1 MATTKDQMVL
11 EVWEKAAKNVV
22 GASDLTLIQDALV
35 ERFGSESSPASIARV
50 LADHGARLGHPEIL
64 QADSRW
70 RERQHLFTPDD
81 LAFDTI
87 QSANAFIDKLEQLR
101 QTHDQQSLRQSVQQ
115 IKQELDL
122 LVTVPNLP
130 ATRRAVAREAAQWL
144 TVWLQNPKIFA
155 EWLDLRLST
164 AEFQE
169 LFGTFP
175 PAQANTSDHGLTTAH
190 ETEKRR
196 QR

>member
-1 MATTKDQMVL
+1 MILRDEFIV
-11 EVWEKAAKNVV
+11 EVWEQTGREVV
-22 GASDLTLIQDALV
+22 GAGELSLIQDALV
-35 ERFGSESSPASIARV
+35 QRFGWVSSPASIARV

-70 RERQHLFTPDD
+70 REQQHLFTSDD

-87 QSANAFIDKLEQLR
+87 EGANAFIDRLR
-101 QTHDQQSLRQSVQQ
+101 QLPQTQSLRQSVLQ

-122 LVTVPNLP
+122 LAN
-130 ATRRAVAREAAQWL
+130 RRAVAREAARWL
-144 TVWLQNPKIFA
+144 TVWLQNPTIFT
-155 EWLDLRLST
+155 EWLDLRRST
-164 AEFQE
+164 VEFQE

-175 PAQANTSDHGLTTAH
+175 PPEANTTDHGLTSAH

-196 QR
+196 Q

>member
-1 MATTKDQMVL
+1 MAITKDQVIV
-11 EVWEKAAKNVV
+11 EVWEKTAKDVV
-22 GASDLTLIQDALV
+22 SASDLTMIRDALIQ
-35 ERFGSESSPASIARV
+35 RFGSDSSPASIARV

-70 RERQHLFTPDD
+70 REQQHLFTPED

-87 QSANAFIDKLEQLR
+87 EAAVAFIEKLQKLQ
-101 QTHDQQSLRQSVQQ
+101 QTQSLRQSVQQ

-122 LVTVPNLP
+122 LLKVPNLP
-130 ATRRAVAREAAQWL
+130 ENRRAVAREAAQWL
-144 TVWLQNPKIFA
+144 TVWLQNPQIFT
-155 EWLDLRLST
+155 EWLDLRRST
-164 AEFQE
+164 VEFQE

-175 PAQANTSDHGLTTAH
+175 PPEANTSDHELTSAH

>member
-1 MATTKDQMVL
+1 LIV
-11 EVWEKAAKNVV
+11 EVWEQTGREVV
-22 GASDLTLIQDALV
+22 GAEDLGLIQDALV
-35 ERFGSESSPASIARV
+35 QRFGSGSSPASIARV

-70 RERQHLFTPDD
+70 REQQHLFTPDD

-87 QSANAFIDKLEQLR
+87 HAANAFIEKLQRLPR
-101 QTHDQQSLRQSVQQ
+101 TPSLRQSVLQ

-122 LVTVPNLP
+122 LAHARPVV
-130 ATRRAVAREAAQWL
+130 REAAQWL
-144 TVWLQNPKIFA
+144 TVWLQNPQIFA
-155 EWLDLRLST
+155 EWLDLRRST

-175 PAQANTSDHGLTTAH
+175 PAEANTSDHGLTSAH

>member
-1 MATTKDQMVL
+1 LIV
-11 EVWEKAAKNVV
+11 EVWERTGSDVV
-22 GASDLTLIQDALV
+22 GAGELSLIRDALV

-70 RERQHLFTPDD
+70 RERQQLFTPDD
-81 LAFDTI
+81 LSFDTI
-87 QSANAFIDKLEQLR
+87 NAANAFIEKLQQLP
-101 QTHDQQSLRQSVQQ
+101 QTPALRQSVQQ
-115 IKQELDL
+115 IKQELEL
-122 LVTVPNLP
+122 CAN
-130 ATRRAVAREAAQWL
+130 RGAVAREAGQWL

-155 EWLDLRLST
+155 EWLDLRVST

>member
-1 MATTKDQMVL
+1 LIVEA
-11 EVWEKAAKNVV
+11 WERTGQDVV
-22 GASDLTLIQDALV
+22 GAAELSLIHDELV

-70 RERQHLFTPDD
+70 REQQHLFTPDD
-81 LAFDTI
+81 LAFDDI
-87 QSANAFIDKLEQLR
+87 NAANVFIDKLEQLR
-101 QTHDQQSLRQSVQQ
+101 QTHDQQSLRQSVLLV
-115 IKQELDL
+115 KQELDL
-122 LVTVPNLP
+122 L
-130 ATRRAVAREAAQWL
+130 ATKRAVAREAAQWL
-144 TVWLQNPKIFA
+144 TVWLQNPQIFT
-155 EWLDLRLST
+155 EWLDLRRST

-175 PAQANTSDHGLTTAH
+175 SSQANTSDHGLTSAH

-196 QR
+196 Q

>member
-1 MATTKDQMVL
+1 MIV
-11 EVWEKAAKNVV
+11 EVWEGTGLEVV
-22 GASDLTLIQDALV
+22 GAAELGLIQDALV
-35 ERFGSESSPASIARV
+35 QRFGTQASPASIARV

-70 RERQHLFTPDD
+70 REQQHLFTPED

-87 QSANAFIDKLEQLR
+87 DAANAFIEKLQQLP
-101 QTHDQQSLRQSVQQ
+101 QTESLRQSVQQ
-115 IKQELDL
+115 IKQELDFL
-122 LVTVPNLP
+122 ANK
-130 ATRRAVAREAAQWL
+130 RAVAREAAQWL
-144 TVWLQNPKIFA
+144 TVWLQNPQIFR
-155 EWLDLRLST
+155 EWLDLRRST

-175 PAQANTSDHGLTTAH
+175 PPEANTSDHGLTSAH

>member
-1 MATTKDQMVL
+1 LIV
-11 EVWEKAAKNVV
+11 EVWERTGSDVA
-22 GASDLTLIQDALV
+22 GAGELSLINDALV

-50 LADHGARLGHPEIL
+50 LADHGARLGHPQIL

-70 RERQHLFTPDD
+70 REQQHLFTPAD

-87 QSANAFIDKLEQLR
+87 DAANAFIEKLQKLP
-101 QTHDQQSLRQSVQQ
+101 QTPSLRPSVLQ
-115 IKQELDL
+115 IKQELNL
-122 LVTVPNLP
+122 LANGRP
-130 ATRRAVAREAAQWL
+130 VAREAAQWL
-144 TVWLQNPKIFA
+144 TVWLQNPHIFA
-155 EWLDLRLST
+155 EWLDLRRST
-164 AEFQE
+164 VEFQE

-175 PAQANTSDHGLTTAH
+175 PLEANITDHGLKSAH

>member
-1 MATTKDQMVL
+1 MAITKDQVIV
-11 EVWEKAAKNVV
+11 EVWEKTAKDVV
-22 GASDLTLIQDALV
+22 SASDLTLINDALV
-35 ERFGSESSPASIARV
+35 QRFGSASSPASIARV
-50 LADHGARLGHPEIL
+50 LADHGARLGHPEII

-70 RERQHLFTPDD
+70 REQQHLFTPED

-87 QSANAFIDKLEQLR
+87 NAAVAFIEKLQQLQR
-101 QTHDQQSLRQSVQQ
+101 TDSLRQSVQQ
-115 IKQELDL
+115 LKQELDFL
-122 LVTVPNLP
+122 
-130 ATRRAVAREAAQWL
+130 ATRRPVAREAAQWL
-144 TVWLQNPKIFA
+144 TVWLQNPQIFT
-155 EWLDLRLST
+155 EWLDLRRST

-175 PAQANTSDHGLTTAH
+175 PPEANTSDHGLTSAH

>member
-1 MATTKDQMVL
+1 MIV
-11 EVWEKAAKNVV
+11 EVWEQTGREVV
-22 GASDLTLIQDALV
+22 GAGELSLIQDALIQ
-35 ERFGSESSPASIARV
+35 RFGSVSSPASIARV
-50 LADHGARLGHPEIL
+50 LADHGVRLGHPEII

-70 RERQHLFTPDD
+70 REQQHLFTPED

-87 QSANAFIDKLEQLR
+87 NAAVAFIEKLQQLQR
-101 QTHDQQSLRQSVQQ
+101 TESLRQSVQQ
-115 IKQELDL
+115 LKQELDFL
-122 LVTVPNLP
+122 
-130 ATRRAVAREAAQWL
+130 ATRRPVAREAAQWL
-144 TVWLQNPKIFA
+144 TVWLQNPQIFT
-155 EWLDLRLST
+155 EWLDLRRST

-175 PAQANTSDHGLTTAH
+175 PPEANTSDHGLTSAH

>member
-1 MATTKDQMVL
+1 MIV
-11 EVWEKAAKNVV
+11 EVWEQTGREVV
-22 GASDLTLIQDALV
+22 GAAELCLIQDALV
-35 ERFGSESSPASIARV
+35 QRFGSESSPASIARV

-64 QADSRW
+64 RADSRW
-70 RERQHLFTPDD
+70 REQQHLFTPDD

-87 QSANAFIDKLEQLR
+87 IAADAFIEKLEQLP
-101 QTHDQQSLRQSVQQ
+101 QTQLLRQSVQQ

-122 LVTVPNLP
+122 LAN
-130 ATRRAVAREAAQWL
+130 TRPVAREAAQWL
-144 TVWLQNPKIFA
+144 TVWLQNPQIFTK
-155 EWLDLRLST
+155 WLDLRRST

-175 PAQANTSDHGLTTAH
+175 PPEANTSDHGLTSAH

>member
-1 MATTKDQMVL
+1 MIV
-11 EVWEKAAKNVV
+11 EVWERTGLDVV
-22 GASDLTLIQDALV
+22 GAGELSLINDALV
-35 ERFGSESSPASIARV
+35 QRFGSESSPASIARV

-70 RERQHLFTPDD
+70 REQQHLFTPDD

-87 QSANAFIDKLEQLR
+87 DAADAFIAKLQQLPK
-101 QTHDQQSLRQSVQQ
+101 TQSLRQSVQQ
-115 IKQELDL
+115 IKQELDFL
-122 LVTVPNLP
+122 ATKLP
-130 ATRRAVAREAAQWL
+130 IAREAAQWL
-144 TVWLQNPKIFA
+144 TVWLQNPMIFT
-155 EWLDLRLST
+155 EWLDLRRST

-175 PAQANTSDHGLTTAH
+175 PSHANTNDHGLTSAH

-196 QR
+196 Q

>member
-1 MATTKDQMVL
+1 MATTKDQVIV
-11 EVWEKAAKNVV
+11 EVWEKTAKDVV
-22 GASDLTLIQDALV
+22 STSGLTMIQNALV
-35 ERFGSESSPASIARV
+35 QRFGFDLSPASIARV

-70 RERQHLFTPDD
+70 RAQQYLFTSDD

-87 QSANAFIDKLEQLR
+87 NAADAFIEKLQQLP
-101 QTHDQQSLRQSVQQ
+101 QTQSLRQSVQQ
-115 IKQELDL
+115 IKQELDFL
-122 LVTVPNLP
+122 
-130 ATRRAVAREAAQWL
+130 ATKCPVAREAAQWL
-144 TVWLQNPKIFA
+144 TVWLQNPQIFA
-155 EWLDLRLST
+155 GWLDLRRST

-175 PAQANTSDHGLTTAH
+175 PAQANTSDHGLTSAH

>member
-1 MATTKDQMVL
+1 LIVQ
-11 EVWEKAAKNVV
+11 VWEQTGREVV
-22 GASDLTLIQDALV
+22 GAGELSLINDALV
-35 ERFGSESSPASIARV
+35 QRFGSGSSPASIARV

-87 QSANAFIDKLEQLR
+87 EAANAFIEKLQQLEQ
-101 QTHDQQSLRQSVQQ
+101 TQSLRQSVQQ
-115 IKQELDL
+115 IKQELDFL
-122 LVTVPNLP
+122 
-130 ATRRAVAREAAQWL
+130 ATKRAVAREAAQWL
-144 TVWLQNPKIFA
+144 TVWLQNPQIFA
-155 EWLDLRLST
+155 GWLDLRRST

-175 PAQANTSDHGLTTAH
+175 PSHANTSDHGLTSAH

>member
-1 MATTKDQMVL
+1 LIVEA
-11 EVWEKAAKNVV
+11 WERTGREVV
-22 GASDLTLIQDALV
+22 GAAELSLINDALV
-35 ERFGSESSPASIARV
+35 QRFGSEASPASIARV

-87 QSANAFIDKLEQLR
+87 DAANAFIHKLEQLR
-101 QTHDQQSLRQSVQQ
+101 QTHEQQSLRQSVFQ

-122 LVTVPNLP
+122 L
-130 ATRRAVAREAAQWL
+130 ATRRIIAREVAQWL
-144 TVWLQNPKIFA
+144 TVWLQNPQIFA
-155 EWLDLRLST
+155 EWLDLRRST

-175 PAQANTSDHGLTTAH
+175 PSQANTSDHGLTLTH
-190 ETEKRR
+190 ESEKRR